1 MTRVE
6 DQGAE
11 VRLDKWLWAARF
23 YKSRAMARAM
33 IEGGK
38 VHYNGQ
44 RSKPGKQVEVGA
56 LVRLWQGDDE
66 KEVQV
71 LQLAQ
76 QRRGASE
83 AQLLYRETE
92 QSERKRQ
99 QTAEARRLNSL
110 YAPHP
115 ESPRQEAASR
125 PDASETEQYRVLTPR
140 NEERTHERAGST
152 VSLPI

>member
-115 ESPRQEAASR
+115 DSR
-125 PDASETEQYRVLTPR
+125 PDKKQRRDLMRLKLGNTE
-140 NEERTHERAGST
+140 S
-152 VSLPI
+152 

>member
-99 QTAEARRLNSL
+99 QTPEARRLNSL

-115 ESPRQEAASR
+115 ESR
-125 PDASETEQYRVLTPR
+125 PDKKQRRDLMRLKLSNTE
-140 NEERTHERAGST
+140 S
-152 VSLPI
+152 

>member
-115 ESPRQEAASR
+115 ESRHDKKQRRDLMRLKLSN
-125 PDASETEQYRVLTPR
+125 TE
-140 NEERTHERAGST
+140 S
-152 VSLPI
+152 

>member
-38 VHYNGQ
+38 VHYNGK
-44 RSKPGKQVEVGA
+44 RSKPGKQAEVGA

-92 QSERKRQ
+92 QSELKRQ
-99 QTAEARRLNSL
+99 KMAEARRLNSL

-115 ESPRQEAASR
+115 DSR
-125 PDASETEQYRVLTPR
+125 PDKKQRRDLMRLKLSNTE
-140 NEERTHERAGST
+140 S
-152 VSLPI
+152 

>member
-1 MTRVE
+1 MTSVE

-44 RSKPGKQVEVGA
+44 RSKPGKQVEIGA

-71 LQLAQ
+71 LLLAQ

-99 QTAEARRLNSL
+99 KMAEARRLNSL

-115 ESPRQEAASR
+115 DGR
-125 PDASETEQYRVLTPR
+125 PDKKQRRDLMRLKLNNTE
-140 NEERTHERAGST
+140 S
-152 VSLPI
+152 

>member
-11 VRLDKWLWAARF
+11 LRLDKWLWVARF
-23 YKSRAMARAM
+23 YKSRAIARAM

-115 ESPRQEAASR
+115 DSR
-125 PDASETEQYRVLTPR
+125 PDKKLRRDLMRLKLGNTE
-140 NEERTHERAGST
+140 S
-152 VSLPI
+152 

>member
-11 VRLDKWLWAARF
+11 LRLDKWLWVARF
-23 YKSRAMARAM
+23 YKSRAIARAM

-71 LQLAQ
+71 LQLAP

-83 AQLLYRETE
+83 AQLLFRETE
-92 QSERKRQ
+92 QSELKRQ
-99 QTAEARRLNSL
+99 KMAEARRLNSL
-110 YAPHP
+110 YSPHP
-115 ESPRQEAASR
+115 DSR
-125 PDASETEQYRVLTPR
+125 PDKKQRRDLMRLKLGNTE
-140 NEERTHERAGST
+140 S
-152 VSLPI
+152 

>member
-11 VRLDKWLWAARF
+11 LRLDKWLWVARF
-23 YKSRAMARAM
+23 YKSRAIARAM

-71 LQLAQ
+71 LQLAP

-92 QSERKRQ
+92 QSELKRQ
-99 QTAEARRLNSL
+99 KMAEARRLTSL

-115 ESPRQEAASR
+115 DSR
-125 PDASETEQYRVLTPR
+125 PDKKQRRDLMRLKLGNTE
-140 NEERTHERAGST
+140 S
-152 VSLPI
+152 

>member
-11 VRLDKWLWAARF
+11 LRLDKWLWVARF
-23 YKSRAMARAM
+23 YKSRAIARAM

-56 LVRLWQGDDE
+56 LVRLWQGDE
-66 KEVQV
+66 GKEVQI
-71 LQLAQ
+71 LQLAP

-92 QSERKRQ
+92 QSELKRQ
-99 QTAEARRLNSL
+99 KMAEARRLNSL

-115 ESPRQEAASR
+115 DSR
-125 PDASETEQYRVLTPR
+125 PDKKQRRDLMRLKLGNTE
-140 NEERTHERAGST
+140 S
-152 VSLPI
+152 

>member
-11 VRLDKWLWAARF
+11 LRLDKWLWVARF
-23 YKSRAMARAM
+23 YKSRAIARAM

-44 RSKPGKQVEVGA
+44 RSKPAKQVEVGA
-56 LVRLWQGDDE
+56 LVRLWQGDEE
-66 KEVQV
+66 KEVQI
-71 LQLAQ
+71 LQLAP

-92 QSERKRQ
+92 QSELKRQ
-99 QTAEARRLNSL
+99 KMAEARRLNSL

-115 ESPRQEAASR
+115 ESR
-125 PDASETEQYRVLTPR
+125 PDKKQRRDLMRLKLSNTE
-140 NEERTHERAGST
+140 S
-152 VSLPI
+152 

>member
-115 ESPRQEAASR
+115 ESR
-125 PDASETEQYRVLTPR
+125 PDKKQRRDLMRLKLSNTE
-140 NEERTHERAGST
+140 S
-152 VSLPI
+152 

>member
-11 VRLDKWLWAARF
+11 LRLDKWLWVARF
-23 YKSRAMARAM
+23 YKSRAIARAM

-56 LVRLWQGDDE
+56 LVRLWQGDEE
-66 KEVQV
+66 KEVQI
-71 LQLAQ
+71 LQLAP

-92 QSERKRQ
+92 QSELKRQ
-99 QTAEARRLNSL
+99 KMAETRRLNSL

-115 ESPRQEAASR
+115 DSR
-125 PDASETEQYRVLTPR
+125 PDKKQRRDLMRLKLGNTE
-140 NEERTHERAGST
+140 S
-152 VSLPI
+152 

>member
-56 LVRLWQGDDE
+56 LLRLWQGDDE

-115 ESPRQEAASR
+115 DSR
-125 PDASETEQYRVLTPR
+125 PDKKQRRDLMRLKLSNTE
-140 NEERTHERAGST
+140 S
-152 VSLPI
+152 

>member
-33 IEGGK
+33 IDGGK

-71 LQLAQ
+71 LHLAQ

-115 ESPRQEAASR
+115 ESR
-125 PDASETEQYRVLTPR
+125 PDKKQRRDLMRLKLSNTE
-140 NEERTHERAGST
+140 S
-152 VSLPI
+152 

>member
-11 VRLDKWLWAARF
+11 LRLDKWLWVARF
-23 YKSRAMARAM
+23 YKSRAIARAM

-71 LQLAQ
+71 LQLAP

-92 QSERKRQ
+92 QSELKRQ
-99 QTAEARRLNSL
+99 KMAEARRLNSL
-110 YAPHP
+110 YSPHP
-115 ESPRQEAASR
+115 DSR
-125 PDASETEQYRVLTPR
+125 PDKKQRRDLMRLKLGNTE
-140 NEERTHERAGST
+140 S
-152 VSLPI
+152 

>member
-1 MTRVE
+1 MTKVE
-6 DQGAE
+6 QQSIE
-11 VRLDKWLWAARF
+11 VRLDKWLWVARF
-23 YKSRAMARAM
+23 YKSRAIARAM

-56 LVRLWQGDDE
+56 QLRLWQGDEE
-66 KEVQV
+66 KEVVV
-71 LQLAQ
+71 LQLGE

-92 QSERKRQ
+92 QSEIKRQ
-99 QTAEARRLNSL
+99 KMAEAHRLNSL

-115 ESPRQEAASR
+115 DGR
-125 PDASETEQYRVLTPR
+125 PDKKQRRDLMRLKLSNTE
-140 NEERTHERAGST
+140 S
-152 VSLPI
+152 

>member
-71 LQLAQ
+71 LQLTQ

-92 QSERKRQ
+92 QSELKRQ
-99 QTAEARRLNSL
+99 KMAEARRLNSL

-115 ESPRQEAASR
+115 DSR
-125 PDASETEQYRVLTPR
+125 PDKKQRRDLMRLKLSNTE
-140 NEERTHERAGST
+140 S
-152 VSLPI
+152 

>member
-11 VRLDKWLWAARF
+11 LRLDKWLWVARF
-23 YKSRAMARAM
+23 YKSRAIARAM

-71 LQLAQ
+71 LQLAP

-92 QSERKRQ
+92 QSELKRQ
-99 QTAEARRLNSL
+99 KMAEARRLNSL

-115 ESPRQEAASR
+115 DSR
-125 PDASETEQYRVLTPR
+125 PDKKQRRDLFKFR
-140 NEERTHERAGST
+140 GSGNDD
-152 VSLPI
+152 

>member
-11 VRLDKWLWAARF
+11 LRLDKWLWVARF
-23 YKSRAMARAM
+23 YKSRAIARAM

-71 LQLAQ
+71 LQLTQ

-92 QSERKRQ
+92 QSELKRQ
-99 QTAEARRLNSL
+99 KMAETRRLNSL

-115 ESPRQEAASR
+115 DSR
-125 PDASETEQYRVLTPR
+125 PDKKQRRDLMRLKLGNTE
-140 NEERTHERAGST
+140 S
-152 VSLPI
+152 

>member
-1 MTRVE
+1 MTSVE

-115 ESPRQEAASR
+115 ESR
-125 PDASETEQYRVLTPR
+125 PDKKQRRDLMRLKLSNTE
-140 NEERTHERAGST
+140 S
-152 VSLPI
+152 

>member
-1 MTRVE
+1 
-6 DQGAE
+6 
-11 VRLDKWLWAARF
+11 
-23 YKSRAMARAM
+23 MARAL

-38 VHYNGQ
+38 VHFNGQ

-115 ESPRQEAASR
+115 ESR
-125 PDASETEQYRVLTPR
+125 PDKKQRRDLMRLKLSNTE
-140 NEERTHERAGST
+140 S
-152 VSLPI
+152 

>member
-11 VRLDKWLWAARF
+11 LRLDKWLWVARF
-23 YKSRAMARAM
+23 YKSRAIARAM

-56 LVRLWQGDDE
+56 LVRLWQGDEE
-66 KEVQV
+66 KEVQI
-71 LQLAQ
+71 LQLAP

-92 QSERKRQ
+92 QSELKRQ
-99 QTAEARRLNSL
+99 KMAEARRLNSL

-115 ESPRQEAASR
+115 ESR
-125 PDASETEQYRVLTPR
+125 PDKKQRRDLMRLKLSNTE
-140 NEERTHERAGST
+140 S
-152 VSLPI
+152 

>member
-56 LVRLWQGDDE
+56 LVRLWQGDEE
-66 KEVQV
+66 KEVQI
-71 LQLAQ
+71 LQLAP

-92 QSERKRQ
+92 QSELKRQ
-99 QTAEARRLNSL
+99 KMAEARRLNSL

-115 ESPRQEAASR
+115 DSR
-125 PDASETEQYRVLTPR
+125 PDKKQRRDLMRLKLGNTE
-140 NEERTHERAGST
+140 S
-152 VSLPI
+152 

>member
-1 MTRVE
+1 MTKVE
-6 DQGAE
+6 QQSIE
-11 VRLDKWLWAARF
+11 VRLDKWLWVARF
-23 YKSRAMARAM
+23 YKSRAIARAM

-56 LVRLWQGDDE
+56 LVRLWQGDEE
-66 KEVQV
+66 KEVQI
-71 LQLAQ
+71 LQLAP

-115 ESPRQEAASR
+115 ESR
-125 PDASETEQYRVLTPR
+125 PDKKQRRDLMRLKLSNTE
-140 NEERTHERAGST
+140 S
-152 VSLPI
+152 

>member
-6 DQGAE
+6 AQGAE
-11 VRLDKWLWAARF
+11 LRLDKWLWVARF
-23 YKSRAMARAM
+23 YKSRAIARAM

-71 LQLAQ
+71 LQLAP

-92 QSERKRQ
+92 QSELKRQ
-99 QTAEARRLNSL
+99 KMAEARRLNSL

-115 ESPRQEAASR
+115 DSR
-125 PDASETEQYRVLTPR
+125 PDKKQRRDLMRLKLGNTE
-140 NEERTHERAGST
+140 S
-152 VSLPI
+152 